1 MFSSPRRQPI
11 RAGLVAA
18 AVLVS
23 VPLMSGIASA
33 HVAVTSPDAV
43 RAGELALVSFRVPT
57 ESAQASTVKVTVTL
71 PIDTPVAEVQVRPI
85 PGWASSVT
93 ERSLGS
99 PTKVGDF
106 TLTKVPASITW
117 TAQSGSGVKPGQ
129 FQLFDITIAPVP
141 DVPTMTFTATQV
153 YSDGSVVR
161 WDQEPAADG
170 TEAEFPKPELSLVA
184 ADTATPS
191 PEASTSPTASPTAS
205 ATPTITVTASPI
217 AAPSDSSSSSS
228 SVPLVVAIVAVL
240 LGGAALVVALRRSSG
255 RVEPDDTSVA

>member
-1 MFSSPRRQPI
+1 MT
-11 RAGLVAA
+11 GV
-18 AVLVS
+18 
-23 VPLMSGIASA
+23 ASA

-57 ESAQASTVKVTVTL
+57 ESAQASTVKVTITL
-71 PIDTPVAEVQVRPI
+71 PTDTPVAEVQVRPI
-85 PGWASSVT
+85 PGWVSSVA

-117 TAQSGSGVKPGQ
+117 TAQAGSGVKPGQ

-141 DVPTMTFTATQV
+141 DVTTMTFTATQV
-153 YSDGSVVR
+153 YSDGTVVR

-170 TEAEFPKPELSLVA
+170 TEAEFPKPELALAA
-184 ADTATPS
+184 ADAASPS
-191 PEASTSPTASPTAS
+191 PEASTSPSASDSQS
-205 ATPTITVTASPI
+205 ATPTITVTASPV

-228 SVPLVVAIVAVL
+228 PLALVVAIVAAL
-240 LGGAALVVALRRSSG
+240 LGSAALVVALRRPSARRESD
-255 RVEPDDTSVA
+255 EKSVA